1 MADKLS
7 ALTGQPQ
14 GAESL
19 PQEEVPAMQV
29 TVEKSEPRV
38 VITQL
43 SISGMTCSSCT
54 SAITSALMALPG
66 VASVDVSL
74 ISHSAAVSHD
84 ENSIS
89 AKKLADEVEDIGFDA
104 QVVSSKPLHADEEEK
119 EKRMR
124 SYFAIE
130 GMTCSS
136 CTSTLTQQLSPLPS
150 VTDLDISLRT
160 NSASLTHDSS
170 LLPIQKVL
178 EAIEDCGFDAT
189 FVRSEPL
196 AGDDGETG
204 GKKAKGKGKA
214 RREVTLRIE
223 GAKDGDARA
232 GVLSALSALGVKVL
246 SPPSSAPDL
255 FTLSYAPTPELTI
268 RTIFASLP
276 PPLSGTLYRPPTLS
290 ELARKSQLKELHHRL
305 LAFSLSFLFAIPT
318 FVIGIVGMLLLPSSN
333 RLNIWCMAPAWGG
346 ATAGT
351 LFLFA
356 LATPVYFVLAART
369 FHYHAYQA
377 LRAAVRRHPFRLW
390 HLISF
395 GNMDTLVSL
404 SITVAYWS
412 SIGMM
417 ARDISLGSGNGTG
430 ATYFDSVVFLVFFI
444 LMGRSLEARARVMT
458 GDAIALLG
466 TLRPETAD
474 LVAFEPSI
482 PIDEAGEKLPP
493 SVEDGTQTQSLRT
506 QAIPMSH
513 LELGDRILLRPGSL
527 PPADGILVSGSTTFD
542 ESSLTGESVPVP
554 KLPGDE
560 IWTGTTNLSSACVV
574 EVVALGEGTM
584 LERIVRAV
592 GDAQGRKAP
601 VELLADRITAVFV
614 PVIIWLSLVVLV
626 IWLGCALTNAV
637 PESYLS
643 ASDLGGGAGA
653 TVNTKANRVFFSF
666 EFMIAVLVVACPCG
680 IGLAAPTA
688 QAVGAGLAAKMG
700 VLAQGGGEAFQL
712 ATQVDTVV
720 FDKTG
725 TITVGETKVED
736 AHFLD
741 GEEKGWVREAVRV
754 IEEGSSHPL
763 GAALRTFCEFG
774 EGGVEVLHSEEVAGR
789 GAKGTVNV
797 RGSKYE
803 VVIGNEAF
811 MGESEAQWP
820 AGKDKRAEIQL
831 WKTEAKSV
839 VLVAS
844 RSVPEIGSPK
854 EFTMAAL
861 FSISDSPRPDSA
873 DAIATLRKLGKDVWM
888 LSGDNEITA
897 RAVAKRVG
905 IDEDHV
911 IAGVLPQEKADHIR
925 GLQAGGQRG
934 ARTTGWTTTLLHKLG
949 LDKGQKHDD
958 KAVVLFC
965 GDGLNDSAAIAAAD
979 VGVALGHGSQITVA
993 AADFIILSSSL
1004 STLPSLLH
1012 LATRVYR
1019 RQKQNFGWAL
1029 IYNCAAL
1036 PLAAGVFYAAGHVR
1050 LPPVWSALAMALSSV
1065 SVVMSSLALRWGL

>member
-1 MADKLS
+1 MF
-7 ALTGQPQ
+7 
-14 GAESL
+14 
-19 PQEEVPAMQV
+19 
-29 TVEKSEPRV
+29 
-38 VITQL
+38 TQL
-43 SISGMTCSSCT
+43 SIGGMTCSSCT
-54 SAITSALMALPG
+54 SAITFALTALPG
-66 VASVDVSL
+66 VSGVDVSL
-74 ISHSAAVSHD
+74 ISHSAGVTHD
-84 ENSIS
+84 ASVTS
-89 AKKLADEVEDIGFDA
+89 AAKLADEVEEIGFES
-104 QVVSSKPLHADEEEK
+104 QVVSSKPVKKAEEP
-119 EKRMR
+119 KRIK
-124 SYFAIE
+124 SYFAVG

-136 CTSTLTQQLSPLPS
+136 
-150 VTDLDISLRT
+150 
-160 NSASLTHDSS
+160 
-170 LLPIQKVL
+170 
-178 EAIEDCGFDAT
+178 
-189 FVRSEPL
+189 
-196 AGDDGETG
+196 
-204 GKKAKGKGKA
+204 
-214 RREVTLRIE
+214 
-223 GAKDGDARA
+223 
-232 GVLSALSALGVKVL
+232 
-246 SPPSSAPDL
+246 PDL
-255 FTLSYAPTPELTI
+255 FTLSYLPSSALSI
-268 RTIFASLP
+268 RTILSSLP
-276 PPLSGTLYRPPTLS
+276 PGLSGTLYRPPTLS
-290 ELARKSQLKELHHRL
+290 ELARVSQLKELNHRL
-305 LAFSLSFLFAIPT
+305 LAFSLSFLFALPT
-318 FVIGIVGMLLLPSSN
+318 FVIGIVGMLLLSSTN
-333 RLNIWCMAPAWGG
+333 PLNKWCMSSAWGG
-346 ATAGT
+346 ATIGT

-369 FHYHAYQA
+369 FHYHAYTA
-377 LRAAVRRHPFRLW
+377 LRTAVRRRPFRLS

-412 SIGMM
+412 SLGMM
-417 ARDISLGSGNGTG
+417 ARDTSLGKGNGTG

-444 LMGRSLEARARVMT
+444 LVGRCLEARARVMT

-466 TLRPETAD
+466 TLRPETATLLYSD
-474 LVAFEPSI
+474 AVASDMSEDQPAFRTRSI
-482 PIDEAGEKLPP
+482 P
-493 SVEDGTQTQSLRT
+493 V
-506 QAIPMSH
+506 SH
-513 LELGDRILLRPGSL
+513 LEIGDRILLRPGSL
-527 PPADGILVSGSTTFD
+527 PPADGILLSRSTTFD

-554 KLPGDE
+554 KLVGDE

-574 EVVALGEGTM
+574 EVTALGEETM

-614 PVIIWLSLVVLV
+614 PLIIWLSLAVLV
-626 IWLGCALTNAV
+626 IWLACALTNAV
-637 PESYLS
+637 PGSYLS
-643 ASDLGGGAGA
+643 ASDLGGSMGAN
-653 TVNTKANRVFFSF
+653 VDTKANRVFFSF

-736 AHFLD
+736 ALFLD
-741 GEEKGWVREAVRV
+741 GEEKGWVRESVRV

-763 GAALRTFCEFG
+763 GAALRTFCASG
-774 EGGVEVLHSEEVAGR
+774 EAGVELLRSEEVAGR

-797 RGSKYE
+797 RGNQYE
-803 VVIGNEAF
+803 VIIGNEAF
-811 MGESEAQWP
+811 MLESGTNWP
-820 AGKDKRAEIQL
+820 EGTDMRTEIQQ
-831 WKTEAKSV
+831 WKAEGKSV
-839 VLVAS
+839 VLVATRGIPNGDS
-844 RSVPEIGSPK
+844 TK
-854 EFTMAAL
+854 AFTMAAV

-897 RAVAKRVG
+897 KAVADRVG

-925 GLQAGGQRG
+925 RFQAGGQRG
-934 ARTTGWTTTLLHKLG
+934 RRAAGWTTAVLHRLG
-949 LDKGQKHDD
+949 ISSHQKRGD
-958 KAVVLFC
+958 KAIVLFC
-965 GDGLNDSAAIAAAD
+965 GDGLNDSAAITAAD

-1036 PLAAGVFYAAGHVR
+1036 PLAAGVFYPAGHTR

-1065 SVVMSSLALRWGL
+1065 SVVLSSLALRWGI

>member
-1 MADKLS
+1 
-7 ALTGQPQ
+7 
-14 GAESL
+14 
-19 PQEEVPAMQV
+19 MQV
-29 TVEKSEPRV
+29 TVEKKDPRV
-38 VITQL
+38 VTTQL

-54 SAITSALMALPG
+54 SAITSALTTLPG

-74 ISHSAAVSHD
+74 ITHSAAVVHD
-84 ENSIS
+84 ENSVS
-89 AKKLADEVEDIGFDA
+89 ADKLRDEVEDIGFEA
-104 QVVSSKPLHADEEEK
+104 QVVASKPVHVEEEPK
-119 EKRMR
+119 LLK
-124 SYFAIE
+124 SYFAVG

-136 CTSTLTQQLSPLPS
+136 CTSTLTQQLTPLPS
-150 VTDLDISLRT
+150 LTDLDISLRS
-160 NSASLTHDSS
+160 NSATLTHD
-170 LLPIQKVL
+170 PAVL
-178 EAIEDCGFDAT
+178 SIEKIAEAIEDCGFDAT
-189 FVRSEPL
+189 FVRSEVI
-196 AGDDGETG
+196 GEEG
-204 GKKAKGKGKA
+204 GNGSKGKGKGKA
-214 RREVTLRIE
+214 RREVTLRVE
-223 GAKDGDARA
+223 GAKNAYVLALTMSDNRLTRCRSDTRA
-232 GVLSALSALGVKVL
+232 AILSALSELDIKVL
-246 SPPSSAPDL
+246 SPPSSAADL
-255 FTLSYAPTPELTI
+255 FTLSYIPTPTLTI
-268 RTIFASLP
+268 RTILSSLP
-276 PPLSGTLYRPPTLS
+276 SPLTGTLYRPPTLS
-290 ELARKSQLKELHHRL
+290 ELARKSQLKELYHRL
-305 LAFSLSFLFAIPT
+305 IAFGLSFLFAIPT
-318 FVIGIVGMLLLPSSN
+318 FIIGIVGMLLLPSTNS
-333 RLNIWCMAPAWGG
+333 LNMWCMAPAWGG

-369 FHYHAYQA
+369 FHYHAYVA
-377 LRAAVRRHPFRLW
+377 LRAAVRRRPFRLA

-417 ARDISLGSGNGTG
+417 ARDISLGRGNGTG

-444 LMGRSLEARARVMT
+444 LMGRCLEARARVMT

-474 LVAFEPSI
+474 LVVFEAVGLSPE
-482 PIDEAGEKLPP
+482 DAAAAEKLPLP
-493 SVEDGTQTQSLRT
+493 TSEDGSQPQSLRT

-513 LELGDRILLRPGSL
+513 LELGDHILLRPGSL
-527 PPADGILVSGSTTFD
+527 PPADGTLVSGSTTFD

-560 IWTGTTNLSSACVV
+560 IWTGTTNLSSACIV
-574 EVVALGEGTM
+574 EVSALGEGTM

-614 PVIIWLSLVVLV
+614 PVIIWLSILVLA
-626 IWLGCALTNAV
+626 IWLACSLTTAV
-637 PESYLS
+637 PASYLS
-643 ASDLGGGAGA
+643 ASDLGGAAGDN
-653 TVNTKANRVFFSF
+653 VNTKANRVFFSF
-666 EFMIAVLVVACPCG
+666 EFMISVLVVACPCG

-712 ATQVDTVV
+712 ATKVDTVV

-736 AHFLD
+736 ALFLD

-789 GAKGTVNV
+789 GAKGTINV

-811 MGESEAQWP
+811 MRESGAQWP
-820 AGKDKRAEIQL
+820 AGNDKRADIES
-831 WKTEAKSV
+831 WKFGGKSV

-844 RSVPEIGSPK
+844 RALPESDEPK
-854 EFTMAAL
+854 EFAMSAL
-861 FSISDSPRPDSA
+861 FSISDAPRPDSA
-873 DAIATLRKLGKDVWM
+873 AAVATLRKLGKDVWM

-905 IDEDHV
+905 IEEDHV

-934 ARTTGWTTTLLHKLG
+934 ARTTGWTTTILRKLG
-949 LDKGQKHDD
+949 FNMVEKKDD